1 MGCRGHSSPD
11 LYAPLLILPVLWLVP
26 GALNACPQSS
36 PGICLLPVR
45 RLQHFVSELPPLGGF
60 YTAYN
65 QSGLMEICKSV
76 NEYENC
82 SQTITNGCDINT
94 IQNIRILHSVF
105 MPVCGTFYQ
114 DYLKHRDCFNRQ
126 LFMYKSCHQR
136 RQARVNHLK
145 RENQYNLR
153 ICEVTNEYVKC
164 VYLVTALQCSMEAAN
179 AYFNI
184 LNQSISL
191 SFSDANFACSIRH
204 PDDDI
209 SVFTTTKATTTK
221 TTFSDY
227 TTRGGRPKEKR
238 SISSATDTP
247 AATRWCFYVIA
258 VLLLHVTSTF

>member
-1 MGCRGHSSPD
+1 M
-11 LYAPLLILPVLWLVP
+11 
-26 GALNACPQSS
+26 
-36 PGICLLPVR
+36 
-45 RLQHFVSELPPLGGF
+45 
-60 YTAYN
+60 
-65 QSGLMEICKSV
+65 
-76 NEYENC
+76 
-82 SQTITNGCDINT
+82 
-94 IQNIRILHSVF
+94 
-105 MPVCGTFYQ
+105 
-114 DYLKHRDCFNRQ
+114 
-126 LFMYKSCHQR
+126 
-136 RQARVNHLK
+136 
-145 RENQYNLR
+145 
-153 ICEVTNEYVKC
+153 
-164 VYLVTALQCSMEAAN
+164 TALQCSMEAAN

-258 VLLLHVTSTF
+258 VLLLHVTSNF